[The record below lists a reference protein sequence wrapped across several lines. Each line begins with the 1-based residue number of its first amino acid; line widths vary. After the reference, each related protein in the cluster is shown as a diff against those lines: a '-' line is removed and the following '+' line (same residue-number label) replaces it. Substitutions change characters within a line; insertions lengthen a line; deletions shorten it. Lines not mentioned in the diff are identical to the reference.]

1 MVQFELELED
11 LKHRLREMGA
21 LVAASIHKSVLCV
34 TQRNEDF
41 GQLVLRDVRRV
52 NQMEIQI
59 DDVATTLL
67 TLHQPVARDMRMLVT
82 ALKINTDLERM
93 GDLAVNI
100 VARALTLIHQPPI
113 DVQINVQGLAALTQD
128 MVLRCLDAFVKEDAE
143 LARTVLTSDDEVD
156 KARNGIYESLTAL
169 MEHDPKIV
177 KRALSLL
184 FIARNLERIADH
196 ATNIAEDIIFLRNG
210 IDVRHRRE
218 TEGEPAPEQ
227 THV

>member
-11 LKHRLREMGA
+11 LKQRLRDMGA

-34 TQRNEDF
+34 TQHNEDF
-41 GQLVLRDVRRV
+41 GQQVLRGEAMV
-52 NQMEIQI
+52 NQMEVQI
-59 DDVATTLL
+59 DDITTTLL
-67 TLHQPVARDMRMLVT
+67 TLHQPVARDMRMLVV

-100 VARALTLIHQPPI
+100 VARALTLIHQPAI
-113 DVQINVQGLAALTQD
+113 DVQIDIEGMASLVQD
-128 MVLRCLDAFVKEDAE
+128 MVLRCLDAFVKEDAD
-143 LARTVLTSDDEVD
+143 LARSVLVADDEVD
-156 KARNGIYESLTAL
+156 KARNSIYDTLTLA
-169 MEHDPKIV
+169 MEREPAIV

-218 TEGEPAPEQ
+218 LGAETAP
-227 THV
+227 VA